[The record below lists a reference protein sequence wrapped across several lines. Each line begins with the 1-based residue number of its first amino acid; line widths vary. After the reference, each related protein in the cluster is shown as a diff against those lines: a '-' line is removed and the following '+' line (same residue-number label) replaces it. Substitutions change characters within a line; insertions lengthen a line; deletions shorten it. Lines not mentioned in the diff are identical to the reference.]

1 MPANTSSW
9 YIGIDSGG
17 SKTELL
23 AENSQ
28 HGEPVQI
35 MGPAAHLQHMSPGET
50 AGVIAGLIRQLL
62 ESEREPEIVALC
74 AGIAG
79 AGRPEGQEQ
88 VAGRLQEALGTAA
101 PPADRL
107 QIVHDGV
114 VALEAAFE
122 GESGLI
128 TITGTGSLAL
138 ARTPGGQLKRA
149 GGWGYLLGDNGSG
162 LALGRRG
169 LRAVAAAYDGGPAT
183 RLTEKVA
190 VAHDI
195 RGLDDLINTI
205 YQPSWPL
212 QEVAPLVL
220 EAAEEGDDMAHT
232 ALRKETTL
240 LAQQVRWLAGR
251 CGAIKPQIAPLGGLA
266 GEPLYRRAYT
276 RALHRELP
284 DWSVRKPAHRPA
296 VGALR
301 LARKLAEQGE
311 SVSS

>member
-1 MPANTSSW
+1 MPASSFW

-17 SKTELL
+17 SKTELM
-23 AENSQ
+23 AETPQ
-28 HGEPVQI
+28 HDEPVQLG
-35 MGPAAHLQHMSPGET
+35 GPAAHLQHMSPEE
-50 AGVIAGLIRQLL
+50 AAEVIAHLIRQLL
-62 ESEREPEIVALC
+62 ETEPGCTIAALC

-79 AGRPEGQEQ
+79 AGRPEGQKQ
-88 VAGRLQEALGTAA
+88 VTACLREALGTTA

-114 VALEAAFE
+114 IALEAAFE

-138 ARTPGGQLKRA
+138 ARTQKGRLERA

-190 VAHDI
+190 RVHGI
-195 RGLDDLINTI
+195 RDLDDLLSTI

-212 QEVAPLVL
+212 QNVAPLVL
-220 EAAEEGDDMAHT
+220 EAAEEGDSAARS

-240 LAQQVRWLAGR
+240 LARQVRWLADR
-251 CGAIKPQIAPLGGLA
+251 CDGIESQIAPLGGLT
-266 GEPLYRRAYT
+266 GEPLYRETYAD
-276 RALHRELP
+276 ALHKELP
-284 DWSVRKPAHRPA
+284 GWSVQKPAHRPV

-301 LARKLAEQGE
+301 MARKLAKQDD
-311 SVSS
+311 SVSL